1 MKKLTKILSVIAILA
16 ILVVSLSVF
25 VSCNQQPVQEDATF
39 TLEVRK
45 YNGQNDD
52 FSVKLDG
59 ELLASKQIAIKAGQV
74 HISEAFEAAATKE
87 GELFKISFDGTDYL
101 LFSNNWFVSNGSLS
115 KEPNYIADDFT
126 YSYQAKDGVMSNGA
140 TLDAIDSLKVFTIV
154 IDGWDGETGT
164 TKPYAG

>member
-16 ILVVSLSVF
+16 ILVVALSVI
-25 VSCNQQPVQEDATF
+25 VSCNQQPAQEDATF

-52 FSVKLDG
+52 SSVKLDG

-74 HISEAFEAAATKE
+74 HISEALELAETKE

-140 TLDAIDSLKVFTIV
+140 TIDAIDSLKVFTIV
-154 IDGWDGETGT
+154 IDGWDGEIGT